1 MGTSSYQLFKLH
13 FLSIVPLAKDAV
25 HIYVGVLAL
34 LVATALLRLP
44 VRSYRALLPGLVLSL
59 VMEALDL
66 RDDLSWLGYLRWDA
80 SLKDVVNT
88 NVLPLLIVVLSR
100 RGFFGA

>member
-44 VRSYRALLPGLVLSL
+44 VRSYRALLPGLALSL
-59 VMEALDL
+59 LMEALDL

-88 NVLPLLIVVLSR
+88 NVLPLVIVVLAR

>member
-59 VMEALDL
+59 LMEALDL

>member
-59 VMEALDL
+59 LMEALDL

-88 NVLPLLIVVLSR
+88 NVLPLLIVVLAR

>member
-44 VRSYRALLPGLVLSL
+44 VRSYRALLPGLAWQAGKWPGTVAMVIAMQT
-59 VMEALDL
+59 VMMLIL
-66 RDDLSWLGYLRWDA
+66 WLAW
-80 SLKDVVNT
+80 SKD
-88 NVLPLLIVVLSR
+88 R
-100 RGFFGA
+100 R

>member
-34 LVATALLRLP
+34 LVATAVLRLP
-44 VRSYRALLPGLVLSL
+44 IRSYRALLPGLVLSL
-59 VMEALDL
+59 LMEALDL

-80 SLKDVVNT
+80 SLNDVVNT
-88 NVLPLLIVVLSR
+88 NVLPLVIVVLSR
-100 RGFFGA
+100 RGFFGT